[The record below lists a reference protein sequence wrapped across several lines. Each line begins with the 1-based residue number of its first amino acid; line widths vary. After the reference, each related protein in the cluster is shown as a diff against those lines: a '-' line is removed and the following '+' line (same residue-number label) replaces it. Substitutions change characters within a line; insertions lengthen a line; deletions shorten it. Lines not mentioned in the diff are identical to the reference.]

1 MTDIFADDTTLSIH
15 SSSSKHVIESL
26 TSDLI
31 NVSSWCDLNRMS
43 INVAKTK
50 MMIIS
55 SKQNVNRVQNSL
67 PLIELNNENINYS
80 SHEKLLGITIDKTLA
95 WEKQV
100 DVVFKHI
107 FISFFN
113 F

>member
-1 MTDIFADDTTLSIH
+1 
-15 SSSSKHVIESL
+15 
-26 TSDLI
+26 
-31 NVSSWCDLNRMS
+31 MS

-55 SKQNVNRVQNSL
+55 SKQNVNRIPKSL
-67 PLIELNNENINYS
+67 PSIELNYEKINYS

-100 DVVFKHI
+100 DVVLKNCNSLLYVYSI
-107 FISFFN
+107 TYQIIPFN
-113 F
+113 FYEKIIF